1 MFINSELTKHA
12 AEKLVLHGFCK
23 PHIMKASLQK
33 PYVCVLSDYRIASE
47 ELWWG
52 SLYLILL
59 TSSYSYTCFCSV
71 LGMLFYKKG

>member
-23 PHIMKASLQK
+23 PHIIKASLRK
-33 PYVCVLSDYRIASE
+33 PDVCFYFHYRTASE

-59 TSSYSYTCFCSV
+59 TSSYSYICSCSV
-71 LGMLFYKKG
+71 SGMLFYKNG